1 MRSSL
6 RSTQTAAWAG
16 LFILAIGCADR
27 ATVER
32 PGPEVA
38 SSPRGPG
45 PEAAPSPLQEEDQAL
60 YQKLESQLNTVIN
73 DETLRYASL
82 QYRYTE
88 NLLEI
93 LDQIDRSLS
102 GKDQGERPRFLPKL
116 DARAELDH
124 FRETV
129 RRWEAKTGKQ
139 IRVEIDAL
147 KADVAARKPG
157 ERFHPEFQRKFSQV
171 FDDFIAL
178 EVAELR
184 ERRNRAIHA
193 AADKLLDPYRQKN
206 PEVVRRLQLILDTPP
221 YDLPPPTGPGSSQP
235 PQPPPKAKT

>member
-6 RSTQTAAWAG
+6 GTVRTVAWVG
-16 LFILAIGCADR
+16 LLSLVAGCADR
-27 ATVER
+27 APVER
-32 PGPEVA
+32 SPAESG
-38 SSPRGPG
+38 SSPLRG
-45 PEAAPSPLQEEDQAL
+45 EDQAL
-60 YQKLESQLNTVIN
+60 YQKLESQVSSIIS
-73 DETLRYASL
+73 DETLRHSPL
-82 QYRYTE
+82 QYKYTE

-93 LDQIDRSLS
+93 IDQIDRSLS

-116 DARAELDH
+116 DAREELDH

-129 RRWEAKTGKQ
+129 RRWEAKTGKDL
-139 IRVEIDAL
+139 RVEVDAL

-193 AADKLLDPYRQKN
+193 AADKLMDPYREKK
-206 PEVVRRLQLILDTPP
+206 PEVVHRLQRILDAPP
-221 YDLPPPTGPGSSQP
+221 YDLPPPAGPGMSGSP
-235 PQPPPKAKT
+235 SISPKEKS